1 MYLMAEGEGQGQF
14 TAVLLTSSVPLAV
27 MVMVTPAA
35 SSRAVAAS
43 KPPPVAKIEQDDACS
58 WLWNSDIIMKHGH
71 LPGQTGFTS
80 LQVKEWRVRTDD
92 DAGVVVDVGHGL
104 VCGRPPCRVERGAAD
119 FDYHG
124 ARADCGPDFVLS
136 VRAGFGGHILS
147 EDQADLALREKRPL
161 LCEFSLYPY
170 ICPEPVWV
178 K

>member
-71 LPGQTGFTS
+71 LPGHTGFI
-80 LQVKEWRVRTDD
+80 QVKEWRVRTDD
-92 DAGVVVDVGHGL
+92 DAGVAD
-104 VCGRPPCRVERGAAD
+104 GAGKCSACK
-119 FDYHG
+119 YS
-124 ARADCGPDFVLS
+124 ACAS
-136 VRAGFGGHILS
+136 
-147 EDQADLALREKRPL
+147 RE
-161 LCEFSLYPY
+161 
-170 ICPEPVWV
+170 
-178 K
+178 

>member
-1 MYLMAEGEGQGQF
+1 MAIQF
-14 TAVLLTSSVPLAV
+14 A
-27 MVMVTPAA
+27 
-35 SSRAVAAS
+35 R
-43 KPPPVAKIEQDDACS
+43 
-58 WLWNSDIIMKHGH
+58 
-71 LPGQTGFTS
+71 TGFTS

-136 VRAGFGGHILS
+136 VRGGFGGQILS
-147 EDQADLALREKRPL
+147 EDQADLALREKRPF